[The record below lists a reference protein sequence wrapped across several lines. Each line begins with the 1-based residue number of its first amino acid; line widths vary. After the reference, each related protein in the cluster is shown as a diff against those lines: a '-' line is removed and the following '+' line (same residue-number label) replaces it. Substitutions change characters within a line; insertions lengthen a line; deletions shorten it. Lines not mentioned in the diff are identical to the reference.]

1 MKGEKR
7 DRQTAKQSRQ
17 PLGKLKIRKGEEE
30 KKGGGGFKIYNN

>member
-7 DRQTAKQSRQ
+7 DWQTAKQSCQ

-30 KKGGGGFKIYNN
+30 KRRRKLN